1 GQDVLTVTE
10 GDLGILIFAV
20 SRNAGIRAG
29 QPLAGI
35 REGLLEAL
43 AGPQGT
49 EPIGMGRRRA
59 GLGGEDAAKGV
70 VRLLDLPLPEPD
82 QSHLA
87 GVVGSDVEGDPRRRA
102 LAGIELDL

>member
-1 GQDVLTVTE
+1 AGRLLIEGERPLRVVQQPAVEIVVGPLLGVSGEALLVLGQDVLTVTE

-70 VRLLDLPLPEPD
+70 V
-82 QSHLA
+82 
-87 GVVGSDVEGDPRRRA
+87 
-102 LAGIELDL
+102 